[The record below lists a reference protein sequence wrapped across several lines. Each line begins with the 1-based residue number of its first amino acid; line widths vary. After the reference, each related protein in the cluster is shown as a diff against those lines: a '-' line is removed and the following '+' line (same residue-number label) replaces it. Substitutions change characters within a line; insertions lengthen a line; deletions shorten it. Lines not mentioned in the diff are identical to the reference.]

1 MSLKIFHPMITRKQN
16 TEFGIVVSLV
26 FLILSIRFKIDL
38 YVLVAIT
45 LLISLLFPKL
55 FTPFAWIWFRS
66 VEVLEPL
73 MSKILLFLIFFFVV
87 TPIGQLRKMLGNDS
101 LHIGYP
107 KNKKS
112 MFENKVHT
120 YKPEDLERQF

>member
-1 MSLKIFHPMITRKQN
+1 MITKKQN
-16 TEFGIVVSLV
+16 TEFGIVVSLIL
-26 FLILSIRFKIDL
+26 LIVSIRFKIDL

-55 FTPFAWIWFRS
+55 FTPFAWLWFRS
-66 VEVLEPL
+66 VEVLEQL
-73 MSKILLFLIFFFVV
+73 MSKILLFPVFFFVI
-87 TPIGQLRKMLGNDS
+87 TPVGQLRRMSGKDGLRIGNS
-101 LHIGYP
+101 